1 VIAGSGISVVVP
13 VRDGG
18 RYVADAVASLL
29 ANTLRPEEVIV
40 VADGCTDGS
49 AETARSAGATLVL
62 EVPAC
67 GPGAARNVGVAQ
79 ARCPLLAFLD
89 ADDLASPSRFEVLAA
104 RLRADPTLDGVVGAV
119 ETFVSPDRPDLAETA
134 LPPVRV
140 GRHAG
145 TVLLRRS
152 AFDRVGPFDEDPVG
166 GPEVVDWFAR
176 AADRGLTIGTVDDVV
191 LRRRI
196 HGDNLTMRV
205 ASRVDL
211 VRTAR
216 AAFLRRQP

>member
-1 VIAGSGISVVVP
+1 VSANSGISVVVP
-13 VRDGG
+13 VRDGE
-18 RYVADAVASLL
+18 RYVGAAVASLL

-40 VADGCTDGS
+40 VADGCTDRS
-49 AETARSAGATLVL
+49 AQAARAAGATLVV
-62 EVPAC
+62 EVPAS
-67 GPGAARNVGVAQ
+67 GPGAARNLGVAH

-104 RLRADPTLDGVVGAV
+104 RLAAEPTLDGVVGAV
-119 ETFVSPDRPDLAETA
+119 ETFVSPDRPDLIGTA
-134 LPPVRV
+134 LPPVRA

-145 TVLLRRS
+145 TVLFRRS

-166 GPEVVDWFAR
+166 GPEVVDWFVR
-176 AADRGLTIGTVDDVV
+176 AAEAGLAIGTVDDVV

-196 HGDNLTMRV
+196 HGDNLTTRV

-216 AAFLRRQP
+216 AALLRRRS